1 MPTRILLAITCLGV
15 ISRSTGID
23 MPKGTSKGLHLRPP
37 YTAHRVSKQQ
47 STKSSHRFFAESPNS
62 SQYKSSTRMDQP

>member
-23 MPKGTSKGLHLRPP
+23 MPKGTSKG
-37 YTAHRVSKQQ
+37 YTSARLVPRIAYR
-47 STKSSHRFFAESPNS
+47 SSNQPNS
-62 SQYKSSTRMDQP
+62 HTVFSLNHQTLVGS